1 MIAIPLRYI
10 IIIEIIQKVHDIT
23 NETKVA
29 TPNEYIQHQQQN
41 PAPVGCEFNNCKH
54 IRFIQRTCPAS
65 PAVYALHITL

>member
-29 TPNEYIQHQQQN
+29 TPNEYIQHQQ
-41 PAPVGCEFNNCKH
+41 
-54 IRFIQRTCPAS
+54 
-65 PAVYALHITL
+65 